1 MPWAQG
7 YDPLGSLPLSALF
20 AAAPL
25 VVLFGLMA
33 WGKLPGW
40 VPALAAL
47 AASLSIAAAGWGM
60 PPVPAVA
67 AALGGAA
74 YALLPILWIVFSALW
89 VHSLCVESGQFE
101 VLKRTLSRI
110 TDDRRLQVLFIAFAF
125 GAFLEG
131 AAGFGTPVAITAA
144 MLVGFGFEGRIAA
157 VLCLIANSSPVA
169 FAAAGVPVA
178 AAAGVSGLD
187 VVTLGRIVGGQV
199 SILSLIVP
207 FWLCVALAGWRRSFE
222 VLPAIAVAG
231 VLLSATQF
239 LITRYSGPWTAGI
252 VSGLVA
258 MGGLWIF
265 LRLWKPRSNWDLPG
279 AHGPGAH
286 GPGVRG
292 PTPAPAAGGLE
303 KVPPFSVL
311 RAWGPYLIMSVMV
324 LLWSAPWL
332 KEILG
337 RLDPLVPWPWLH
349 GAILK
354 SSPLVPSPTPY
365 PAIFSLA
372 IASGPGTAIF
382 LAGLISIFFLP
393 NLGARKAVACLGRTF
408 MGLRFTILTVC
419 LVVGIAYVMN
429 YSGMS
434 TTLGLALAGTGALFP
449 FFSPLLGWLGVLVSG
464 SDTSSNALFCS
475 LQRTTAERLGLPSG
489 LMVAANASGGVAG
502 KMISPQSIAVATASA
517 RLGAR
522 EGSLF
527 RSTVGHSI
535 AMALLISAIT
545 LIQAYLLPGTVP
557 R

>member
-1 MPWAQG
+1 MPWTQG
-7 YDPLGSLPLSALF
+7 YDPLGSLPLSALL

-25 VVLFGLMA
+25 AVLFGLMA
-33 WGKLPGW
+33 WGRFPGW
-40 VPALAAL
+40 VPALSAL
-47 AASLSIAAAGWGM
+47 AASLALAVGAWEM
-60 PPVPAVA
+60 PPIPAVS

-101 VLKRTLSRI
+101 VLKTTLSSI
-110 TDDRRLQVLFIAFAF
+110 SDDKRLQVLFIAFAF

-144 MLVGFGFEGRIAA
+144 MLVGLGFDARSAA

-187 VVTLGRIVGGQV
+187 VATLGRIVGSQV

-207 FWLCVALAGWRRSFE
+207 LWLSVVLSGWRRSVE
-222 VLPAIAVAG
+222 VLPAIAVSRL
-231 VLLSATQF
+231 LLSATQF
-239 LITRYSGPWTAGI
+239 FITRFSGPWTAGI
-252 VSGLVA
+252 VSGLVTMA
-258 MGGLWIF
+258 GLWLF
-265 LRLWKPRSNWDLPG
+265 LRLWKPRRSWDLPG
-279 AHGPGAH
+279 ARA
-286 GPGVRG
+286 
-292 PTPAPAAGGLE
+292 PAPSRTSLPGTEGGGSR
-303 KVPPFSVL
+303 KVPPLAVL
-311 RAWGPYLIMSVMV
+311 RAWGPYLIMSLMV
-324 LLWSAPWL
+324 LSWSAPWL
-332 KEILG
+332 KEILQ
-337 RLDPLVPWPWLH
+337 RLDLLVPWPRLH

-354 SSPLVPSPTPY
+354 SAPLVPAPVPY
-365 PAIFSLA
+365 PAVFSLA
-372 IASGPGTAIF
+372 FASGPGTAIF
-382 LAGLISIFFLP
+382 LAGIVSIFFLP
-393 NLGARKAVACLGRTF
+393 GLGPRKAIACLGRTF
-408 MGLRFTILTVC
+408 MGLRSTILTVC
-419 LVVGIAYVMN
+419 VVVAIAYVMN

-434 TTLGLALAGTGALFP
+434 STLGLALAGTGALFP
-449 FFSPLLGWLGVLVSG
+449 LFSPLLGWLGVLVTG

-475 LQRTTAERLGLPSG
+475 LQRTTAERLGLPAG

-517 RLGAR
+517 RLGAQ

-545 LIQAYLLPGTVP
+545 LVQAYLLPGTIP